1 MRNPLAA
8 LLHNADTATN
18 SRSSDDFGNIRTRS
32 LDVSARASIAMAAA
46 GIPISLVLLYVG
58 VLNAVFIFALLTVWF
73 GATGFAAR
81 LLPVET
87 RVYLLALGL
96 SLVGVACALLDPSS
110 TIAGI
115 SIVVLA
121 MISAGFLGRRS
132 TVATT
137 VVFCCVSLLIQF
149 LVYAS
154 AIQVHITANDRL
166 ASGLATVAF
175 VMGFALFV
183 ATLVESKRAFIAND
197 QLQIRAFRS
206 LVESVRDAVA
216 RYSAEG
222 KLVYLSHTSETL
234 FGCKRYELS
243 GSGLLDRVHIL
254 DRPNYLKTIADV
266 SHRGKPISIDVR
278 IRCERQERSEFVW
291 VEVAFSAVHDR
302 VNDDGRAEVIA
313 IMRNV
318 SSRKQQ
324 EVDLE
329 EAKKIAESA
338 SKAKTR
344 FLATIGHELRTP
356 LNAVVGFSDMMIN
369 NIGGELSPDHLEYAE
384 LIKQSGHHLLDT
396 VSMLLD
402 MSKLEAGKFE
412 ISAEQFA
419 PQALVEPCFAIV
431 KNAADKKNIELVA
444 DIGKHLPMLTADER
458 ACRQVLINLL
468 SNAIKFSPDNSK
480 IVLQIRMSGTNISLR
495 VIDHGVG
502 VAPNDVARLGEPFF
516 QAQNGLNR
524 QYEGTGL
531 GLSIV
536 RGLTELHD
544 GSVQVK
550 SKLGEGTQ
558 VSINLPIDGPVSA
571 KEQEVLEKISDK
583 RFVEEERK
591 ELLRSRTKTG

>member
-8 LLHNADTATN
+8 LLDHADTTN
-18 SRSSDDFGNIRTRS
+18 SAKGGNDPGNSRARS
-32 LDVSARASIAMAAA
+32 LDVSARASIALALAVLPIVALMFFVGNGATATVFAILAA
-46 GIPISLVLLYVG
+46 
-58 VLNAVFIFALLTVWF
+58 WF
-73 GATGFAAR
+73 GTTGMLAKTLPIEAR
-81 LLPVET
+81 VHIHSAGLCLV
-87 RVYLLALGL
+87 AL
-96 SLVGVACALLDPSS
+96 VCALLDPS
-110 TIAGI
+110 TTVAGI
-115 SIVVLA
+115 SLVVLA
-121 MISAGFLGRRS
+121 VISANFFGRRS
-132 TVATT
+132 TLIAASG
-137 VVFCCVSLLIQF
+137 FGAVSLVMQF
-149 LVYAS
+149 LVYSS
-154 AIQVHITANDRL
+154 ALEFEFAATHGGGAIYSTA
-166 ASGLATVAF
+166 AF
-175 VMGFALFV
+175 AMGFSLFV
-183 ATLVESKRAFIAND
+183 ATLVESKRAFVAND
-197 QLQIRAFRS
+197 HLQIRAFRS

-216 RYSAEG
+216 RYSADG
-222 KLVYLSHTSETL
+222 RLIYLSHTSEAL

-243 GSGLLDRVHIL
+243 GSGLLDRVHVL
-254 DRPNYLKTIADV
+254 DRPNYMKTIGDV
-266 SHRGKPISIDVR
+266 SHKGKPKSIDVR
-278 IRCERQERSEFVW
+278 IRCEREERSEFVW

-302 VNDDGRAEVIA
+302 LNDDGRAEVIA
-313 IMRNV
+313 IMRNI

-329 EAKKIAESA
+329 EAKKVAESA
-338 SKAKTR
+338 SEAKSR

-412 ISAEQFA
+412 ISTDRFD

-444 DIGKHLPMLTADER
+444 DVGKHLPMLTADER

-468 SNAIKFSPDNSK
+468 SNAIKFSPENAK
-480 IVLQIRMSGTNISLR
+480 VILQIRLSGTKVALR

-502 VAPNDVARLGEPFF
+502 VAPEDVARLGEPFF

-536 RGLTELHD
+536 RGLTELHGGD
-544 GSVQVK
+544 VLIK

-558 VSINLPIDGPVSA
+558 FSINLPIDGPVSL
-571 KEQEVLEKISDK
+571 QEHVVLEELSDK

-591 ELLRSRTKTG
+591 QLQRTRTKAG